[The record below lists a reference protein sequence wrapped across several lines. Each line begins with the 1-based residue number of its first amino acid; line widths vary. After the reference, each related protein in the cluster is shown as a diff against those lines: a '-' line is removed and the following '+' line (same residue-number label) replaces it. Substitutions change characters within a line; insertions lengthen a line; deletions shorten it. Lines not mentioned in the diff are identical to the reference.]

1 MHTLSSQRQAFAAAW
16 LSLLLPR
23 THSNSNG
30 HLIVH
35 GGNLSTSETH
45 DILVRLHAQIL
56 PHLPNPTMLHDFL
69 VDCLDTKGTTALLA
83 LNGLFTLIVHHN
95 LDYPAFYTRLY
106 ALLDASVLHTRY
118 RSRFMRMLDTFLASM
133 LLPVAI
139 VASFVKRLSRLSLR
153 ACLLYT
159 SPSPRD

>member
-1 MHTLSSQRQAFAAAW
+1 MSQDGDEDDDGVIEPQPWSSESEEDQVDEDPSLHYVSMRKKRRTRHGPPVLDSLHTLSSQRQAFAAAW

-95 LDYPAFYTRLY
+95 LD
-106 ALLDASVLHTRY
+106 
-118 RSRFMRMLDTFLASM
+118 
-133 LLPVAI
+133 
-139 VASFVKRLSRLSLR
+139 LSLIHI
-153 ACLLYT
+153 
-159 SPSPRD
+159 